1 MARGMFGRRIPDRRS
16 VEALSLGRDNDLTA
30 IAAMAQNMPMSGA
43 GRAMMG
49 QRVPM
54 PAQERPQAMEPEAPR
69 SRGFQ
74 PASQTIQPTMSRG
87 RPGLFNAIARPLGY
101 TPDTGMTPLQYIFR
115 TEESAKRGR
124 ENVQA
129 ARDQRALAA
138 QVAEYDQMINGMGL
152 SPQETLRARM
162 AMRQNPEEF
171 GKNLATGFGTNVLSP
186 GSMLS
191 QGFGVAPVMNPKG
204 EETAKPDFQ
213 EGLDEQGNP
222 AMFRFDPTSGNFV
235 KVPGMTPMPQSS
247 EGSLTP
253 YQAAQLAFRS
263 EEAQARREDKQAAA
277 DLKLQDRQQIAEKTI
292 GQLSE
297 GVGLIDQLTSNP
309 AFKNLY
315 GKFNAARYSID
326 PANPAAYLTP
336 DNVTDALVLL
346 DQVTGQAFMGGVQQL
361 KGLGTLSDREGQAV
375 QKAMTRLGNR
385 LQTPEAGM
393 LAAQQFKSSLQRLI
407 NAAMKEGQLSQAQ
420 IEDLL
425 GTGPTLTQSQAQRGG
440 LLRRPGVPGAPLP
453 FSQAPGLGDLSPAER
468 AEYEQ
473 LKRDLGDG

>member
-1 MARGMFGRRIPDRRS
+1 MREDELA
-16 VEALSLGRDNDLTA
+16 A
-30 IAAMAQNMPMSGA
+30 IAAMGRDMPMSGA

-54 PAQERPQAMEPEAPR
+54 MTQPQPQPQPMQQAPTQRTLSQPAMQLPEAR
-69 SRGFQ
+69 S
-74 PASQTIQPTMSRG
+74 SRG

-129 ARDQRALAA
+129 AQDQRALAA
-138 QVAEYDQMINGMGL
+138 QVAQYDQMIDGMGL
-152 SPQETLRARM
+152 SPQEAARAKM
-162 AMRQNPEEF
+162 AVRQNPEEF
-171 GKNLATGFGTNVLSP
+171 GKMLATGFGANVLAP

-191 QGFGVAPVMNPKG
+191 QGFGAPPVMNPKG
-204 EETAKPDFQ
+204 EETTKPEFK

-277 DLKLQDRQQIAEKTI
+277 ELKLQDRQQLAEKTI

-297 GVGLIDQLTSNP
+297 GIGLIDQLMSSP
-309 AFKNLY
+309 GFKNIY

-346 DQVTGQAFMGGVQQL
+346 DQVTGQAFLGGVQQL
-361 KGLGTLSDREGQAV
+361 KGLGPLSDREGQSV

-385 LQTPEAGM
+385 LQTPEAAM
-393 LAAQQFKSSLQRLI
+393 KAAQEFKSSLQRLI
-407 NAAMKEGQLSQAQ
+407 NAAAKEGQLSQAQ
-420 IEDLL
+420 IENLL
-425 GTGPTLTQSQAQRGG
+425 GIGPAATQSQAQRGG
-440 LLRRPGVPGAPLP
+440 LFLRPGEPGAPPP
-453 FSQAPGLGDLSPAER
+453 FTPRQGTGRGRVISVE
-468 AEYEQ
+468 EE
-473 LKRDLGDG
+473 